1 MLTRPIPP
9 SSLPDSPRLLDQVRA
24 CLRLANL
31 GARTETA
38 YVSWIRRYILFHGKR
53 HPSTMG
59 RAEVEAF
66 LTHLAV
72 VRQVGAS
79 TQSQALSAL
88 LFLYG
93 KVLKLE
99 LPWLASI
106 VRARKPSRKPTVL
119 SESAVGRLLTEI
131 RDPELGLI
139 VGLLYGSGL
148 RLGEALDLRLM
159 DVDFDLCQLRIRNA
173 KGGKD
178 RLAILPQS
186 LVEPLLCRMAWCRA
200 LHAAEQRLGRG
211 AAPLPCRSGAA
222 AGKSCLPGW
231 QYVFPG
237 PGLSIDAQSGEVRRG
252 HVDPRRVQRA
262 VKAAAARAD
271 IDGPVSPHSLRHAF
285 ASHLIE
291 RGYDIRTVQELLG
304 HSDVSTTMIYIHALN
319 SGDGP
324 VQSPLDELDCGSL
337 REPDAP
343 GYAAAA
349 QAGACAAS
357 GTFSAP

>member
-1 MLTRPIPP
+1 MPTEPTALSPR
-9 SSLPDSPRLLDQVRA
+9 PDSPRLLDRVRA
-24 CLRLANL
+24 SLRLANL
-31 GARTETA
+31 GQRTETA
-38 YVSWIRRYILFHGKR
+38 YVAWIKRYILFHGKR
-53 HPSTMG
+53 HPADMG
-59 RAEVEAF
+59 RAELEAF
-66 LTHLAV
+66 LTDLAV
-72 VRQVGAS
+72 ARRVGAS

-99 LPWLASI
+99 LPWLANI
-106 VRARKPSRKPTVL
+106 VRVRKPSRRPTVL
-119 SESAVGRLLTEI
+119 SESAVGRLLAEI
-131 RDPELGLI
+131 RDAELGLI
-139 VGLLYGSGL
+139 VALLYGSGL

-159 DVDFDLCQLRIRNA
+159 DVDFDLCQLRIRGA

-178 RLAILPQS
+178 RMAIFPQS
-186 LVEPLLCRMAWCRA
+186 LIEPLRCRMAWCRA

-211 AAPLPCRSGAA
+211 AAPLPCHAGAA

-262 VKAAAARAD
+262 VKAAARAG
-271 IDGPVSPHSLRHAF
+271 IDGPVSPHTLRHSF

-304 HSDVSTTMIYIHALN
+304 HSDVSTTMIYIHVLN
-319 SGDGP
+319 SGDRP
-324 VQSPLDELDCGSL
+324 VHSPLDELDGSSL

-349 QAGACAAS
+349 
-357 GTFSAP
+357 